1 MTLLINKKLTKIN
14 NRPVG
19 ENSPNLV
26 TLFSDIACNFSP
38 MKKIKGN
45 KKATTRFV

>member
-1 MTLLINKKLTKIN
+1 MPKEN

-26 TLFSDIACNFSP
+26 TQLDQKLVDNS
-38 MKKIKGN
+38 KKIF
-45 KKATTRFV
+45 KKYKTFSKLERFL

>member
-1 MTLLINKKLTKIN
+1 MPKEN

-26 TLFSDIACNFSP
+26 TLVSTIIQKHFYL
-38 MKKIKGN
+38 
-45 KKATTRFV
+45 TRKNQVFGHCLRPVPEICLA